1 MQFYP
6 KAAWSDT
13 SKTRGGQV
21 PTDSGT
27 GGARLV
33 PPLPDALQ
41 LTE

>member
-13 SKTRGGQV
+13 SKTHGGQV
-21 PTDSGT
+21 STDSGT

-41 LTE
+41 LAE